1 MKNNFDMESLS
12 EVEYH
17 IILVQIEIIIEIH
30 TAIVT
35 YSAHAWK
42 SAVALS
48 PSADTFLC
56 KR

>member
-17 IILVQIEIIIEIH
+17 ILVVKIKIIIEIL
-30 TAIVT
+30 IVT

>member
-30 TAIVT
+30 TAVVT
-35 YSAHAWK
+35 YSAHA
-42 SAVALS
+42 
-48 PSADTFLC
+48 
-56 KR
+56 